1 MTVRKFRSIEEMK
14 RAPRREADSSDLP
27 RVLEALWELGMRTR
41 RAPLPPR
48 GVHKHR
54 SIEAAKALKEKWSAS
69 G

>member
-14 RAPRREADSSDLP
+14 QAPRSETDSRELP
-27 RVLEALWELGMRTR
+27 RVLSALWELGVRTR

-54 SIEAAKALKEKWSAS
+54 SIEAAKALKEKWRS
-69 G
+69 